1 MDNVLPN
8 FMNGKITTILTM
20 LVVLIMTV
28 SGFLVLWNTSAPVGG
43 SATSSSGLS
52 SSLVSSDVPGGTVTA
67 VALADDSAGNVFVLW
82 SNGQVYEH
90 PNLAGSNW
98 VYLGN
103 SSAFGSYHNQSAT
116 LGNAVGIRASITWQA
131 PDGASTGLVM
141 VLFSNGYASM
151 LEYGVNPHVWQL
163 SKLPGGNSF
172 VALSNDLNSYTY
184 SGAGSQVFYATENNG
199 ITYAYSDAFYSWV
212 ETINTTV
219 SHNIVATS
227 MWLCNGGSSIG
238 DLRYFAISHSGYTYF
253 SGLGKDYTTTTAWT
267 AETQIAA
274 TSPDFVG
281 MTMTPNPYSAYYY
294 YAIEGGANSTIY
306 ASGALN
312 GTGDSFSAI
321 GPTNTT
327 TTQVAIQN
335 NFFGVSIRAN
345 ELILESNGHIVQ
357 SDNLGVSFSNYY
369 SVPTTPPPVHQIN
382 VMPWICQFCTSGV
395 NKALAQLNAT
405 YHDYTMVSYEFF
417 QLQSDQKITAYF
429 NGAYNTAGNP
439 NNITPY
445 VQKLGL
451 GAVPMI
457 ISASAGDIYNFTS
470 NPSAVS
476 AAIQQMTNL
485 ALINNYTG
493 YDIDWEPSSA
503 NTSTAA
509 YYTSFLNQFSLHLDK
524 FGKSLFVEVANW
536 DPTFWNYTNL
546 GNTNITSVNVMD
558 YSGLYSGSGSF
569 LADLQQAVSEIPA
582 GKLSVSLENLNPNNN
597 VNFTALQMEQR
608 FAALEQYGI
617 KFLGLWV
624 LPVTG
629 SLISQIQDFE
639 LNYSATTYMNTFA
652 PGSAGLMVT
661 NNGTGNVTFSYQ
673 SGSYLCGAAYTST
686 NFALGTSISAVKYTF
701 AGTHAVAL
709 YEQDSTGWHFVSNL
723 TSGTNTLT
731 LPSSAQNVEF
741 AFGNFTGTSA
751 ASSYTSYV
759 NYTLTSTKIVEY
771 SWLQISYQSMYTLKI
786 NGLTVPSADI
796 TSFGPWSTALVPVIP
811 GTYNVTVEYFGFIG
825 YFDNVTATAG
835 NVYVVFS
842 QLEALPGTIHGYI
855 SPGTATVTVNNL
867 PVSLSSGQFTY
878 SGAPGSY
885 TIVVS
890 SQFYTTVTEIVAINP
905 DLTTTVYVN
914 LSYSTL
920 APVVQYTPLNIS
932 STEYSLAWS
941 ALYGTDFVNYSIY
954 ISTSSGSL
962 GHFVASITSVSDT
975 TYNLTGLSPGT
986 TYYVTI
992 VVNAEGQHVSS
1003 NVESFTTP
1011 LHTSTSSFP
1020 TMDIVYIVIGVIIA
1034 VVVIAAV
1041 LMALRPKK
1049 PTKPTS

>member
-1 MDNVLPN
+1 
-8 FMNGKITTILTM
+8 MNSKLTTILTLM
-20 LVVLIMTV
+20 VVLIMTI
-28 SGFLVLWNTSAPVGG
+28 SGFFVLWNTAAPASTTSSHAAVPGTSAVSGSVLSG
-43 SATSSSGLS
+43 SA
-52 SSLVSSDVPGGTVTA
+52 TA
-67 VALADDSAGNVFVLW
+67 VALADDSAGNIFVLW

-90 PNLAGSNW
+90 PNLGGSKW

-103 SSAFGSYHNQSAT
+103 SSSFGSYHNQSIT
-116 LGNAVGIRASITWQA
+116 LGSPVGIRASVNWQA
-131 PDGASTGLVM
+131 PDGAYTGLVM

-163 SKLPGGNSF
+163 SKLPGGNNF
-172 VALSNDLNSYTY
+172 VALSNNINSYTY

-199 ITYAYSDAFYSWV
+199 ITYAYSDSFYSWV
-212 ETINTTV
+212 ETV
-219 SHNIVATS
+219 STPVTHNIVATS
-227 MWLCNGGSSIG
+227 MWLCNGGSEIG
-238 DLRYFAISHSGYTYF
+238 YLRYFAISHSGYTYF
-253 SGLGKDYTTTTAWT
+253 SGLGKDYTVATNWT

-274 TSPDFVG
+274 SSPDFVG

-306 ASGALN
+306 ASGILN
-312 GTGDSFSAI
+312 GTGNSFSPI

-327 TTQVAIQN
+327 DTQVAIQN
-335 NFFGVSIRAN
+335 NFFGVSIRSN

-357 SDNLGVSFSNYY
+357 SSDLGVSFSNYY
-369 SVPTTPPPVHQIN
+369 SAPTTPPPVNQIN

-395 NKALAQLNAT
+395 KKAMAQLNAT
-405 YHDYTMVSYEFF
+405 YHDYTMVSYEFY
-417 QLQSDQKITAYF
+417 QLQSNHKITAF
-429 NGAYNTAGNP
+429 MNGAYNSPTNP

-457 ISASAGDIYNFTS
+457 ISASQGDIYNFTS
-470 NPSAVS
+470 NASAVS
-476 AAIQQMTNL
+476 SAIQQMTVL
-485 ALINNYTG
+485 ALVNNYTG
-493 YDIDWEPSSA
+493 YDIDWEPSTA
-503 NTSTAA
+503 NASTAA
-509 YYTSFLNQFSLHLDK
+509 YYTSFLNQFSLQLDK

-582 GKLSVSLENLNPNNN
+582 GKLSVSLENQNPNTNA
-597 VNFTALQMEQR
+597 NFTSLQMEQR

-629 SLISQIQDFE
+629 SLVSQIQDFKF
-639 LNYSATTYMNTFA
+639 NYTGTTYMNSYA

-661 NNGTGNVTFSYQ
+661 NNGAGNVTFSYQ
-673 SGSYLCGAAYTST
+673 AGAFLCGAAYTST
-686 NFALGTSISAVKYTF
+686 NFASGTLISALKYTF
-701 AGTHAVAL
+701 VGTHSVAL
-709 YEQDSTGWHFVSNL
+709 YEQNSSGWHFVSNL
-723 TSGTNTLT
+723 TSGPNTLT
-731 LPSSAQNVEF
+731 LPSLAMNIQF
-741 AFGNFTGTSA
+741 AFGNFTGTNA
-751 ASSYTSYV
+751 ASNYTSYV

-771 SWLQISYQSMYTLKI
+771 SWIQVYYKSQYSVMIRGSPVS
-786 NGLTVPSADI
+786 SSDI
-796 TSFGPWSTALVPVIP
+796 TSFGPWSSALVPVVP
-811 GTYNVTVEYFGFIG
+811 STYNVTVEYFGYIG
-825 YFDNVTATAG
+825 YYDVVTTTAG
-835 NVYVVFS
+835 NVSTVFS

-855 SPGTATVTVNNL
+855 SPATATVTVNNF
-867 PVSLSSGQFTY
+867 PVTLTNGQFTY
-878 SGAPGSY
+878 TAAPGSY

-890 SQFYTTVTEIVAINP
+890 SQFYTTVTETVNVTP
-905 DLTTTVYVN
+905 DVTTTVYVN

-920 APVVQYTPLNIS
+920 APVVQYTPLNINN
-932 STEYSLAWS
+932 TTYSLAWS

-954 ISTSSGSL
+954 VSTTIGSL
-962 GHFVASITSVSDT
+962 GHFVASITSASDT

-992 VVNAEGQHVSS
+992 VTNAEGQHVAS
-1003 NVESFTTP
+1003 NVVSFTTP
-1011 LHTSTSSFP
+1011 VHTSTFP

-1034 VVVIAAV
+1034 VVVIAVAIT
-1041 LMALRPKK
+1041 ALRPKK
-1049 PTKPTS
+1049 PAKPTS